1 MSSLL
6 KSFCEEAARLGTP
19 HTLRMPMTHEEM
31 CAAMDAK
38 DQEIARLR
46 ALVARQTQQH
56 TCSPKELP
64 AGVYWYIRSA
74 GHQPQICEKRPNEDF
89 VRFTNGAHQHWIA
102 SGDHFTG
109 PIELQLEP
117 QARPPAEPKA

>member
-6 KSFCEEAARLGTP
+6 QSFCEEAARLGTP

-31 CAAMDAK
+31 CMAMDAK

-46 ALVARQTQQH
+46 ALVGGQAQQH

-64 AGVYWYIRSA
+64 AGIYWYSSA
-74 GHQPQICEKRPNEDF
+74 CGHQPQICEKRPAEDF

-109 PIELQLEP
+109 PIQPPVE
-117 QARPPAEPKA
+117 PPAGPPST